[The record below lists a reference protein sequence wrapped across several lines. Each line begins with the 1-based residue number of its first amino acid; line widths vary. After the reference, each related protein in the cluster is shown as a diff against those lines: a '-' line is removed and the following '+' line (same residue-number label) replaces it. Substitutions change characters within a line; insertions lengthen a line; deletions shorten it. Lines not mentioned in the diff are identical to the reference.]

1 MIKKTLSHGLTV
13 LKVSTWISAI
23 VALLVVLSVAFF
35 VAFPSLIKAPIE
47 HQISHLSNLNVEL
60 KKITFDFERKGLALK
75 IHGLEVSSLEKKQP
89 IASVNIL
96 KWRLNLMSLFEDIFQ
111 PSNIYLDTLTLYSSA
126 DPQDREFSVDDIKQL
141 ISSENLAT
149 LHFFK
154 SLTINKTL
162 IKGRE
167 IIQIAPIKLS
177 RDEAQLLLKIK
188 DQDIDLGGMASN
200 LGKVDITATLSATQS
215 EQDKFLTLP
224 LLISSDDFSL
234 MSHLKI
240 FNEGG
245 EDFVE
250 FISYLDQ
257 VEIDSIGEY
266 LPPKLLSSATYAW
279 LNRAFV
285 SGKLSNVKLNVKK
298 NLSKQTPAEIKV
310 NAHLSDSELLFDSD
324 WEALKH
330 LDADISTDGKKLLVM
345 VNSTK
350 LNNMDL
356 TDIAVQ
362 IPDMSAE
369 KLNVEV
375 IGKIDTQ
382 SQKLMQFLADAPLG
396 TTVDEVLD
404 QFSLEGKVKGDM
416 NLVIPLD
423 DREAIIDVDLAIQDN
438 RLTILDGT
446 LVVNDFDSK
455 LAFHDNEITSQGVGD
470 IRGIPFDIHI
480 NPNNR
485 GDDSESTFRVELVN
499 NDSGFELYIRR
510 QLDQSWL
517 ARVESEMIK
526 GNVLISLEEGKS
538 PRVKVLGLQVS
549 TLDAIKG
556 EFDINPSD
564 IPSMRLSSKG
574 IYVDEYQVPDLKVD
588 LISENNVLTI
598 NNLEFEGV
606 GVSDKALSFNGA
618 WLDGKTRLIAQA
630 QGKQLS
636 DFLDQLNAKEK
647 VKGGD
652 FDFDIR
658 LFCECAPWNM
668 SLEDVTGYVVMD
680 VKQGSFTDQ
689 DPNIGRI
696 LSLLNIK
703 SIAKRL
709 KLDVSDVTEKGFAYD
724 DIEVRLHIGQA
735 LVKIEK
741 FEINASSGIIRLTGQ
756 SDLVK
761 EEYDL
766 KARVSPAVGD
776 AVPVATAL
784 AGGGLIGLG
793 VWAIDEVVFKGKLI
807 DKIVD
812 KAVDI
817 EYKITGPWDEPLIE

>member
-1 MIKKTLSHGLTV
+1 MIKKALSHGLTI

-35 VAFPSLIKAPIE
+35 VTFPSLIKSPIE

-111 PSNIYLDTLTLYSSA
+111 PSSIYLDTLTFYSSA

-141 ISSENLAT
+141 ISSENLAI

-162 IKGRE
+162 IKGKE
-167 IIQIAPIKLS
+167 VIQLAPILLS
-177 RDEAQLLLKIK
+177 RDESQLLLKIS

-224 LLISSDDFSL
+224 LLIRSDDFSL
-234 MSHLKI
+234 MSHLKLSS
-240 FNEGG
+240 EGG
-245 EDFVE
+245 DDFVE

-257 VEIDSIGEY
+257 VEIGSISEY
-266 LPPKLLSSATYAW
+266 LPPNLLSSATYAW
-279 LNRAFV
+279 LSRAFV
-285 SGKLSNVKLNVKK
+285 SGELGDVKVSIKK
-298 NLSKQTPAEIKV
+298 NLSKQIPPEIKLS
-310 NAHLSDSELLFDSD
+310 AHLSDSELLFNSD
-324 WEALKH
+324 WETLKH
-330 LDADISTDGKKLLVM
+330 LDADISTDGKKLVVA
-345 VNSTK
+345 VNKTK
-350 LNNMDL
+350 LNGMDL
-356 TDIAVQ
+356 TDITVQ
-362 IPDMSAE
+362 ISDLSAT
-369 KLNVEV
+369 KLDVEV
-375 IGKIDTQ
+375 AGKINTQ
-382 SQKLMQFLADAPLG
+382 SEQLMQFLASAPLG

-404 QFSLEGKVKGDM
+404 QFTLEGEMEGDIK
-416 NLVIPLD
+416 LVVPLD
-423 DREAIIDVDLAIQDN
+423 EREAIVDVDLTIQGN
-438 RLTILDGT
+438 RLTTLEGS
-446 LVVNDFDSK
+446 LVVENFDSK
-455 LAFHDNEITSQGVGD
+455 IAFHDNEIISQGVGD
-470 IRGIPFDIHI
+470 IRGMPFDIRI
-480 NPNNR
+480 NPKNR
-485 GDDSESTFRVELVN
+485 GDDDQSDFRVELIN
-499 NDSGFELYIRR
+499 NNSGFELYIRK
-510 QLDQSWL
+510 QLDKSWI
-517 ARVESEMIK
+517 ARIESEMIK
-526 GNVLISLEEGKS
+526 GNVIIFTEQGES
-538 PRVKVLGLQVS
+538 PRVEVLGLQVS

-556 EFDINPSD
+556 ELSISPSD

-588 LISENNVLTI
+588 LVSENNVLII

-606 GVSDKALSFNGA
+606 GVSDKALIFNGA

-630 QGKQLS
+630 KGKQLS
-636 DFLDQLNAKEK
+636 DFLDQLNIQEK
-647 VKGGD
+647 VEGGD
-652 FDFDIR
+652 FDFDVR

-668 SLEDVTGYVVMD
+668 SLEELMGYVVMN

-709 KLDVSDVTEKGFAYD
+709 KLDVADVTEKGFAYD
-724 DIEVRLHIGQA
+724 DIEVKLHIGQSLA
-735 LVKIEK
+735 RIEN
-741 FEINASSGIIRLTGQ
+741 FELNASSGIIRLTGE
-756 SDLVK
+756 SDLIN
-761 EEYDL
+761 EEYNL

-812 KAVDI
+812 KVVDL
-817 EYKITGPWDEPLIE
+817 EYKITGPWDEPIIE

>member
-1 MIKKTLSHGLTV
+1 MIKKALSHGLTV

-35 VAFPSLIKAPIE
+35 VTFPSVIKSPIE

-126 DPQDREFSVDDIKQL
+126 NPQDREFSVDDIKQL
-141 ISSENLAT
+141 ISSENLAI
-149 LHFFK
+149 LYFFK

-162 IKGRE
+162 IKGKE
-167 IIQIAPIKLS
+167 VIQLAPILLS
-177 RDEAQLLLKIK
+177 RDESQLLLKIS

-224 LLISSDDFSL
+224 LLIRSDDFSL
-234 MSHLKI
+234 MSHLKLSS
-240 FNEGG
+240 EGG
-245 EDFVE
+245 DDFVE

-257 VEIDSIGEY
+257 VEIGSISEY
-266 LPPKLLSSATYAW
+266 LPPNLLSSATYAW
-279 LNRAFV
+279 LSRAFV
-285 SGKLSNVKLNVKK
+285 SGELGDVKVSIKK
-298 NLSKQTPAEIKV
+298 NLSKQIPPEIKLS
-310 NAHLSDSELLFDSD
+310 AHLSDSELLFNSD
-324 WEALKH
+324 WETLKH
-330 LDADISTDGKKLLVM
+330 LDADISTDGKKLVVA
-345 VNSTK
+345 VNKTK
-350 LNNMDL
+350 LNGMDL
-356 TDIAVQ
+356 TDITVQ
-362 IPDMSAE
+362 ISDLSAT
-369 KLNVEV
+369 KLDVEV
-375 IGKIDTQ
+375 AGKINTQ
-382 SQKLMQFLADAPLG
+382 SEQLMQFLASAPLG

-404 QFSLEGKVKGDM
+404 QFTLEGEMEGDIK
-416 NLVIPLD
+416 LVVPLD
-423 DREAIIDVDLAIQDN
+423 EREAIVDVDLTIQGN
-438 RLTILDGT
+438 RLTTLEGS
-446 LVVNDFDSK
+446 LVVENFDSK
-455 LAFHDNEITSQGVGD
+455 IAFHDNEIISQGVGD
-470 IRGIPFDIHI
+470 IRGMPFDIRI
-480 NPNNR
+480 NPKNR
-485 GDDSESTFRVELVN
+485 GDDDQSDFRVELIN
-499 NDSGFELYIRR
+499 NNSGFELYIRK
-510 QLDQSWL
+510 QLDKSWI
-517 ARVESEMIK
+517 ARIESEMIK
-526 GNVLISLEEGKS
+526 GNVIIFTEQGES
-538 PRVKVLGLQVS
+538 PRVEVLGLQVS

-556 EFDINPSD
+556 ELSISPSD

-588 LISENNVLTI
+588 LVSENNVLII

-606 GVSDKALSFNGA
+606 GVSDKALIFNGA

-630 QGKQLS
+630 KGKQLS
-636 DFLDQLNAKEK
+636 DFLDQLNIQEK
-647 VKGGD
+647 VEGGD
-652 FDFDIR
+652 FDFDVR

-668 SLEDVTGYVVMD
+668 SLEEIMGYVVMN

-709 KLDVSDVTEKGFAYD
+709 KLDVADVTEKGFAYD
-724 DIEVRLHIGQA
+724 DIEVKLHIGQSLA
-735 LVKIEK
+735 RIEN
-741 FEINASSGIIRLTGQ
+741 FELNASSGIIRLTGE
-756 SDLVK
+756 SDLIN
-761 EEYDL
+761 EEYNL

-812 KAVDI
+812 KVVDL
-817 EYKITGPWDEPLIE
+817 EYKITGPWDEPIIE

>member
-1 MIKKTLSHGLTV
+1 MIKKALSHGLTV

-35 VAFPSLIKAPIE
+35 VTFPSLIKSPIE

-60 KKITFDFERKGLALK
+60 KKITFGFERKGLALK

-141 ISSENLAT
+141 ISSENLAI
-149 LHFFK
+149 LYFFK

-162 IKGRE
+162 IKGKE
-167 IIQIAPIKLS
+167 VIQLAPILLS
-177 RDEAQLLLKIK
+177 RDESQLLLKIS

-224 LLISSDDFSL
+224 LLIRSDDFSL
-234 MSHLKI
+234 MSHLKLSS
-240 FNEGG
+240 EGG
-245 EDFVE
+245 DDFVE

-257 VEIDSIGEY
+257 VEIGSISEY
-266 LPPKLLSSATYAW
+266 LPPNLLSSATYAW
-279 LNRAFV
+279 LSRAFV
-285 SGKLSNVKLNVKK
+285 SGELGDVKVSIKK
-298 NLSKQTPAEIKV
+298 NLSKQIPPEIKLS
-310 NAHLSDSELLFDSD
+310 AHLSDSELSFNSD
-324 WEALKH
+324 WETLKH
-330 LDADISTDGKKLLVM
+330 LDADISTDGKKLVVA
-345 VNSTK
+345 VNKTK
-350 LNNMDL
+350 LNGMDL
-356 TDIAVQ
+356 TDITVQ
-362 IPDMSAE
+362 ISDLSAT
-369 KLNVEV
+369 KLDVEV
-375 IGKIDTQ
+375 IGKINTQ
-382 SQKLMQFLADAPLG
+382 SEQLMQFLASAPLG

-404 QFSLEGKVKGDM
+404 QFTLEGEMEGDIK
-416 NLVIPLD
+416 LVVPLD
-423 DREAIIDVDLAIQDN
+423 EREAIVDVDLTIQGN
-438 RLTILDGT
+438 RLTTLEGS
-446 LVVNDFDSK
+446 LVVENFDSK
-455 LAFHDNEITSQGVGD
+455 IAFHDNEIISQGVGD
-470 IRGIPFDIHI
+470 IRGMPFDIRI
-480 NPNNR
+480 NPKNR
-485 GDDSESTFRVELVN
+485 GDDDQSDFRVELIN
-499 NDSGFELYIRR
+499 NNSGFELYIRK
-510 QLDQSWL
+510 QLDKSWI
-517 ARVESEMIK
+517 ARIESEMIK
-526 GNVLISLEEGKS
+526 GNVIIFTEQGES
-538 PRVKVLGLQVS
+538 PRVEVLGLQVS

-556 EFDINPSD
+556 ELSISPSD

-588 LISENNVLTI
+588 LVSENNVLII

-606 GVSDKALSFNGA
+606 GVSDKALIFNGA

-630 QGKQLS
+630 KGKQLS
-636 DFLDQLNAKEK
+636 DFLDQLNIQEK
-647 VKGGD
+647 VEGGD
-652 FDFDIR
+652 FDFDVR

-668 SLEDVTGYVVMD
+668 SLEELMGYVVMN

-709 KLDVSDVTEKGFAYD
+709 KLDVADVTEKGFAYD
-724 DIEVRLHIGQA
+724 DIEVKLHIGQSLA
-735 LVKIEK
+735 RIEN
-741 FEINASSGIIRLTGQ
+741 FELNASSGIIRLTGE
-756 SDLVK
+756 SDLIN
-761 EEYDL
+761 EEYNL

-812 KAVDI
+812 KVVDL
-817 EYKITGPWDEPLIE
+817 EYKITGPWDEPIIE